1 MFRCKQRFVP
11 SGSCTIFLESDKVLE
26 NGVVERTKIDVS
38 SIVLPPVEN
47 YNLGVLLKAGV
58 PLQQVNCK
66 VISSNSISL
75 NVADFESSK
84 SETVKSETANN
95 KEI

>member
-1 MFRCKQRFVP
+1 MFRCKQRFIP

-26 NGVVERTKIDVS
+26 NGIVERTKVDAS

-66 VISSNSISL
+66 VISAKSVSL
-75 NVADFESSK
+75 NESDFETK
-84 SETVKSETANN
+84 KSETANN
-95 KEI
+95 DKEN

>member
-1 MFRCKQRFVP
+1 MFRCKQRFIP

-26 NGVVERTKIDVS
+26 NGIVERTKVDAS
-38 SIVLPPVEN
+38 SVVLPPVEN
-47 YNLGVLLKAGV
+47 YSLGVLLKAGV

-75 NVADFESSK
+75 NEAQNQPHSK
-84 SETVKSETANN
+84 K
-95 KEI
+95 